1 MVSNL
6 VGGDAAMIELEQ
18 LVAGYD
24 GVAITPPL
32 SGMICPGSLTAIV
45 GLNGCGKSTL
55 LKTLAGFLPPVS
67 GRLRWQG
74 KRPVIGWLAQRH
86 ALESQFPLNVQDVVS
101 QGAWPGVSLL
111 RGLGG
116 GTRRRIGAVL
126 ERVGLAGLAKTPI
139 EALSGGQFQR
149 MLFARVMVQQA
160 PLVMLDEPFTG
171 IDEATSREL
180 MDLILEMHRQGQ
192 TILAVLH
199 DNQRVAA
206 FSRDAAADS
215 PARLLGRY
223 PGGAPGLQ
231 SCEVGMI
238 WHTFFQPFIEF
249 GFMRR
254 ALVVCLALSLSTTM
268 LGVFLLLRRMSL
280 MGDALSHAI
289 LPGVAVGYLLS
300 GMSLLAMTL
309 GGFIA
314 GIVVALVAGWVSR
327 RTPLKEDASF
337 AGFYLG
343 SLALGVTLVS
353 LRGSSVDLLHLL
365 FGSILAV
372 DRDAALF
379 VSGVASLTLLC
390 IALCYRGLVSEAFD
404 SAWLQVNHR
413 RLPALLH
420 GLFLALLVLNLVAG
434 FQVLGTLMAVGVM
447 MLPAVAARCWAR
459 TLPGILLLAAGMGAL
474 CAWLGLSFSW
484 AISLPAGPAIVLTAS
499 ALFFVSLFFGT
510 RSRLLV
516 GWRTLMG

>member
-101 QGAWPGVSLL
+101 QGAWRRVAAARSGAAPGDASA
-111 RGLGG
+111 RCWSGLGW
-116 GTRRRIGAVL
+116 RA
-126 ERVGLAGLAKTPI
+126 AKTPI

-199 DNQRVAA
+199 DNQRVADFFPETLLLTPQRACWGATRAVLPA
-206 FSRDAAADS
+206 FSHVR
-215 PARLLGRY
+215 
-223 PGGAPGLQ
+223 
-231 SCEVGMI
+231 
-238 WHTFFQPFIEF
+238 
-249 GFMRR
+249 
-254 ALVVCLALSLSTTM
+254 
-268 LGVFLLLRRMSL
+268 
-280 MGDALSHAI
+280 
-289 LPGVAVGYLLS
+289 
-300 GMSLLAMTL
+300 
-309 GGFIA
+309 
-314 GIVVALVAGWVSR
+314 
-327 RTPLKEDASF
+327 
-337 AGFYLG
+337 
-343 SLALGVTLVS
+343 
-353 LRGSSVDLLHLL
+353 
-365 FGSILAV
+365 
-372 DRDAALF
+372 
-379 VSGVASLTLLC
+379 
-390 IALCYRGLVSEAFD
+390 
-404 SAWLQVNHR
+404 SA
-413 RLPALLH
+413 
-420 GLFLALLVLNLVAG
+420 
-434 FQVLGTLMAVGVM
+434 
-447 MLPAVAARCWAR
+447 
-459 TLPGILLLAAGMGAL
+459 
-474 CAWLGLSFSW
+474 
-484 AISLPAGPAIVLTAS
+484 
-499 ALFFVSLFFGT
+499 
-510 RSRLLV
+510 
-516 GWRTLMG
+516 

>member
-74 KRPVIGWLAQRH
+74 TRPVIGWLAQRH

-171 IDEATSREL
+171 IDARTTADLLALIRGWHREG
-180 MDLILEMHRQGQ
+180 R
-192 TILAVLH
+192 TVVAALH
-199 DNQRVAA
+199 DFAQV
-206 FSRDAAADS
+206 
-215 PARLLGRY
+215 
-223 PGGAPGLQ
+223 
-231 SCEVGMI
+231 
-238 WHTFFQPFIEF
+238 
-249 GFMRR
+249 
-254 ALVVCLALSLSTTM
+254 
-268 LGVFLLLRRMSL
+268 
-280 MGDALSHAI
+280 
-289 LPGVAVGYLLS
+289 
-300 GMSLLAMTL
+300 
-309 GGFIA
+309 
-314 GIVVALVAGWVSR
+314 
-327 RTPLKEDASF
+327 RTHFP
-337 AGFYLG
+337 
-343 SLALGVTLVS
+343 T
-353 LRGSSVDLLHLL
+353 
-365 FGSILAV
+365 
-372 DRDAALF
+372 
-379 VSGVASLTLLC
+379 TLL
-390 IALCYRGLVSEAFD
+390 IARAPIAWGPTATVLTEENLARARHLSEAWD
-404 SAWLQVNHR
+404 ENAAICRHDD
-413 RLPALLH
+413 
-420 GLFLALLVLNLVAG
+420 
-434 FQVLGTLMAVGVM
+434 
-447 MLPAVAARCWAR
+447 AVADPSDHDHDGHDHHDHSHHGHDHARPVR
-459 TLPGILLLAAGMGAL
+459 HEAAE
-474 CAWLGLSFSW
+474 
-484 AISLPAGPAIVLTAS
+484 
-499 ALFFVSLFFGT
+499 
-510 RSRLLV
+510 
-516 GWRTLMG
+516 